1 MKLQAQ
7 FSCRQLLLSEF
18 KISTPQDSVHPQFQN
33 AIAIDARVM
42 PYALKFYA
50 YLFVAN
56 VLAVVIVVRW
66 VKPFGLVASLAFGL
80 VFAYLM
86 IAFGP
91 VVVRAKKSV
100 IFNFCVTLS

>member
-1 MKLQAQ
+1 
-7 FSCRQLLLSEF
+7 
-18 KISTPQDSVHPQFQN
+18 V
-33 AIAIDARVM
+33 
-42 PYALKFYA
+42 
-50 YLFVAN
+50 
-56 VLAVVIVVRW
+56 AVVIVVRW
-66 VKPFGLVASLAFGL
+66 VKPFGLVVFGL